1 VQCGFQ
7 TSAPTEKE
15 LMPKIVQHAAKAHNI
30 MKVDPALG
38 AKIKAA
44 IKK

>member
-1 VQCGFQ
+1 MQCGFQ
-7 TSAPTEKE
+7 ASAPTQDE
-15 LMPKIVQHAAKAHNI
+15 LMPKIATHAARAHNI

-38 AKIKAA
+38 AKITAA